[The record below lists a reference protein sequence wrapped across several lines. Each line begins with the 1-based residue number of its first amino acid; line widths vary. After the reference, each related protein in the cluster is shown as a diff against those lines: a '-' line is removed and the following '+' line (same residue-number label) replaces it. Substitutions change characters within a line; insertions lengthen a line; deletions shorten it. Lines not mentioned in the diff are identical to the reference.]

1 MRKAIWIA
9 LTLVV
14 LLGVSVAG
22 LSALA
27 WRELNAPLQIAA
39 AEGEWLRV
47 PSGTP
52 FHRVAAELGQRR
64 LVDKPYLLRWY
75 AGATGDAKRVRAGEY
90 QLTPGTTSVTLL
102 AKLVAGDVYLHQI
115 TIVEGSRFAEVLA
128 ALRSHPAIA
137 ATALDGAAIM
147 NALGAPGV
155 HPEGQFFPDT
165 YRFPY
170 GTSDLD
176 VLRLAH
182 EALVERLQEAWR
194 NRSPD
199 LLLKTDY
206 EALILASI
214 IEKETSLPAERK
226 LIAGVFHERLRR
238 NMRLQT
244 DPTVIYGLGSAF
256 DGDLRRGDM
265 DRDTPYNTYTR
276 AGLPPTPIAL
286 PGAGSIEA
294 AVAPEITGALY
305 FVATG
310 RGDGSHHFSAT
321 FEEHEQAL
329 RDYLRVLRSQP
340 Q

>member
-1 MRKAIWIA
+1 MRKAIWSALGVLVLLAAAGAA
-9 LTLVV
+9 LTT
-14 LLGVSVAG
+14 
-22 LSALA
+22 LA
-27 WRELNAPLQIAA
+27 WRDLNAPLSITA

-52 FHRVAAELGQRR
+52 FHRVAAELGQRG
-64 LVDKPYLLRWY
+64 LLDKPYLLRWY
-75 AGATGDAKRVRAGEY
+75 AGATGDATRVRAGEY
-90 QLTPGTTSVTLL
+90 QLQPGTTSVTLL

-115 TIVEGSRFAEVLA
+115 TIVEGSRFAEALA
-128 ALRSHPAIA
+128 ALRAHPAIA
-137 ATALDGAAIM
+137 ATDLDGAAIM
-147 NALGAPGV
+147 SALGAPGV

-165 YRFPY
+165 YRFPF

-176 VLRLAH
+176 ILRLAH
-182 EALVERLQEAWR
+182 EALVARLQAAWS

-206 EALILASI
+206 EALIMASI

-244 DPTVIYGLGSAF
+244 DPTVIYGMGDAF
-256 DGDLRRGDM
+256 DGDLRDGDM
-265 DRDTPYNTYTR
+265 HRDTPYNTYTR

-294 AVAPEITGALY
+294 AVAPEVTGALY

-310 RGDGSHHFSAT
+310 RGDGSHTFSAT
-321 FEEHEQAL
+321 FDEHERAVA
-329 RDYLRVLRSQP
+329 DYLRQLGSRP
-340 Q
+340 

>member
-1 MRKAIWIA
+1 MRRRILIA
-9 LTLVV
+9 LAATLV
-14 LLGVSVAG
+14 LAASAATLAALG
-22 LSALA
+22 
-27 WRELNAPLQIAA
+27 WRELNAPLTLA
-39 AEGEWLRV
+39 AEGDWLRV

-52 FHRVAAELGQRR
+52 FYRVAAELAQRG
-64 LVDKPYLLRWY
+64 LLDKPWLLRWY
-75 AGATGDAKRVRAGEY
+75 AGATGDATRIHAGEY
-90 QLTPGTTSVTLL
+90 QLSPGTTPLTLL
-102 AKLVAGDVYLHQI
+102 AKLVRGDVYLHQI
-115 TIVEGSRFAEVLA
+115 TIVEGSRFGEVLT

-147 NALGAPGV
+147 SALGAPGV

-170 GTSDLD
+170 GTRDVDL
-176 VLRLAH
+176 LRLAH
-182 EALVERLQEAWR
+182 EQLAARLAEAWS
-194 NRSPD
+194 NRSPG

-244 DPTVIYGLGSAF
+244 DPTVIYGLGDAF
-256 DGDLRRGDM
+256 DGNLRRVDLE
-265 DRDTPYNTYTR
+265 RDTPYNTYTR

-294 AVAPEITGALY
+294 AVAPEISDAIY

-310 RGDGSHHFSAT
+310 RGDGSHYFSST
-321 FEEHEQAL
+321 LEEHQQAV
-329 RDYLRVLRSQP
+329 RDYLRQLRSQQP
-340 Q
+340 

>member
-1 MRKAIWIA
+1 MRKAIWIL
-9 LTLVV
+9 LTFVV

-22 LSALA
+22 FSALA

-102 AKLVAGDVYLHQI
+102 AKLVAGDVFLHQI
-115 TIVEGSRFAEVLA
+115 TIVEGSRFTEVLA

-165 YRFPY
+165 YRFPF

-194 NRSPD
+194 NRSPG

-244 DPTVIYGLGSAF
+244 DPTVIYGLGDSF